1 MTIKIK
7 DREVTLKYTFR
18 SLILYENIQN
28 KSFSPESTTDV
39 LIYMFCIIL
48 TSDKELDLKFDEFL
62 DLVDE
67 NPNLIVQ
74 FSDWLT
80 NELNKDS
87 MLSPQDDES
96 LEDEDKKKVNS

>member
-28 KSFSPESTTDV
+28 KSFAPDTTTDV

-48 TSDKELDLKFDEFL
+48 ASDKELDLTFDEFL
-62 DLVDE
+62 DMVDD
-67 NPNLIVQ
+67 NPGLIVK
-74 FSDWLT
+74 FSDWLVK
-80 NELNKDS
+80 ELNKDT
-87 MLSPQDDES
+87 MLSPSEEES
-96 LEDEDKKKVNS
+96 EEEDKKKVKKS